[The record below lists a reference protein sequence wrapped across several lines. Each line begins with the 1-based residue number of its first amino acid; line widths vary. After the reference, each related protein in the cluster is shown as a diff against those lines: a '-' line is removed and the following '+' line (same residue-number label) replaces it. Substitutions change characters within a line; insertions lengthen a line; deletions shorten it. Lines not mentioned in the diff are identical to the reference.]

1 LVLAGGRAG
10 GRLAED
16 PAPGRVGSGSD
27 RGRRRRPGCDFCELS
42 PSAFSPTSRFSGHHA
57 LSPATKATRRSS
69 RRSLRADGVPYE
81 GCGFLNALDGP
92 LNSAARRQEN
102 EDAPRDRFLRSRLK
116 RSRICSHLWPVKG
129 NPLVQRDSRHGV
141 SLVVNDHKPV
151 VPVNKVDKPF
161 QHPFP
166 DHGPDVSL
174 PPVRHAAAR
183 RTAAEPSA
191 ARTSCPTIPPCSAT
205 PSART

>member
-1 LVLAGGRAG
+1 M
-10 GRLAED
+10 
-16 PAPGRVGSGSD
+16 
-27 RGRRRRPGCDFCELS
+27 
-42 PSAFSPTSRFSGHHA
+42 
-57 LSPATKATRRSS
+57 
-69 RRSLRADGVPYE
+69 RSLRSHSVPYE
-81 GCGFLNALDGP
+81 GCGFLDALDGP
-92 LNSAARRQEN
+92 LDSAARRQED

-174 PPVRHAAAR
+174 PPVRAHRRAPHRR
-183 RTAAEPSA
+183 RTKRSP
-191 ARTSCPTIPPCSAT
+191 TSCPTIPPCSAT